1 MSYFFYTSKPHLLS
15 HQTENI
21 SLAVIISLTH
31 FISTGK
37 KQYSLEMFINLNKNT
52 LYVNFNE
59 HHKREF
65 IVILIIPIGV
75 IKTKQKSICI

>member
-1 MSYFFYTSKPHLLS
+1 MSYFFILQKSHLFS

-52 LYVNFNE
+52 IHINFIK
-59 HHKREF
+59 HKYKKEN
-65 IVILIIPIGV
+65 I
-75 IKTKQKSICI
+75 